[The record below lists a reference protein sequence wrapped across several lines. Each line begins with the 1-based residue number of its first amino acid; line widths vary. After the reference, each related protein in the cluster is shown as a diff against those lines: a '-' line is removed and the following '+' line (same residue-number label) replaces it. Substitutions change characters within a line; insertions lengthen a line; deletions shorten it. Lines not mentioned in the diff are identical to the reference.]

1 MRSEPD
7 FISELRFRINTLE
20 ERVVRGGKLSQ
31 NDNLMLKAWKDIV
44 DISIPVVSVE
54 SDVSDEENESGDDEF
69 GERGSDYV
77 MATLNISGST
87 TENVTSS
94 KSARNEKDA
103 NISISSNS
111 SDDDDEKCNLRL
123 VGESIAAKAV
133 TSSVSRRFRASSHD
147 GIAIN
152 STSVNLATSIYTCSH
167 VAVGAVSSSTAG
179 DNSCS
184 SQKSFGSMQEQRAR
198 GRSADPSPYRGTC
211 EAQLFSPE
219 QTLPPSVSSSRSIST
234 KKELAASDSALRGVS
249 KKLEPVGVDSVS
261 SCRSISMKKELAA
274 SDSALRGVSK
284 KLEPVGVDS
293 VSSCRSISMKK
304 ELAASDSALRGVSK
318 KLESVGVD
326 SISSCRSFSQKK
338 ELKAS
343 DFVSATVLQKSE
355 PVGLNSASSIS
366 RSISKKTNES
376 KELPLTADLS
386 PIGLNHAT
394 IRSTR
399 KSRMTSPSLKS
410 TGTPI
415 LGKADLSTKKTPNDA
430 GKTYAE

>member
-1 MRSEPD
+1 
-7 FISELRFRINTLE
+7 
-20 ERVVRGGKLSQ
+20 
-31 NDNLMLKAWKDIV
+31 
-44 DISIPVVSVE
+44 
-54 SDVSDEENESGDDEF
+54 
-69 GERGSDYV
+69 

-103 NISISSNS
+103 NISISSDS

-123 VGESIAAKAV
+123 VGESIAAESV

-261 SCRSISMKKELAA
+261 SCRSISKKKEL
-274 SDSALRGVSK
+274 
-284 KLEPVGVDS
+284 
-293 VSSCRSISMKK
+293 I
-304 ELAASDSALRGVSK
+304 
-318 KLESVGVD
+318 
-326 SISSCRSFSQKK
+326 
-338 ELKAS
+338 AS

>member
-7 FISELRFRINTLE
+7 FITELRFRINTLE
-20 ERVVRGGKLSQ
+20 ERVVRGGRLSQ

-54 SDVSDEENESGDDEF
+54 SDVSDEEEDSGDDEF
-69 GERGSDYV
+69 RERRSDYV

-87 TENVTSS
+87 TVNVTSS
-94 KSARNEKDA
+94 KSARNLKDA

-123 VGESIAAKAV
+123 VGESIAAEAV

-147 GIAIN
+147 GIALN

-167 VAVGAVSSSTAG
+167 VAAGAVSSSTAG

-198 GRSADPSPYRGTC
+198 GRSADPSPYRGTS

-234 KKELAASDSALRGVS
+234 KKELGASDSALRGVS
-249 KKLEPVGVDSVS
+249 KKLEPVGVDSLS
-261 SCRSISMKKELAA
+261 SSRSISKKKQVAA
-274 SDSALRGVSK
+274 SDS
-284 KLEPVGVDS
+284 D
-293 VSSCRSISMKK
+293 
-304 ELAASDSALRGVSK
+304 
-318 KLESVGVD
+318 
-326 SISSCRSFSQKK
+326 SSCRSFSKKK
-338 ELKAS
+338 ELLAS
-343 DFVSATVLQKSE
+343 DSVSATVLQKSE
-355 PVGLNSASSIS
+355 PVGLTSASSIS
-366 RSISKKTNES
+366 RSISKRTNES

-399 KSRMTSPSLKS
+399 KSRMTSPSLRS

-415 LGKADLSTKKTPNDA
+415 SGKTDLSTKKTPNDA
-430 GKTYAE
+430 GKTSA